1 MCPFCASLYIQT
13 LEECLA
19 HSRFSIDIGW
29 MIDYFSYKRQP
40 PLQVGMSITDTDG
53 DPEGKS
59 EGVAW
64 ARLRGGTSRRCEA
77 DSSVRTCLPFWFTSK
92 YLPEGLL

>member
-1 MCPFCASLYIQT
+1 MCPFCASLYIQN

-53 DPEGKS
+53 DPEGKRKRCKRRS
-59 EGVAW
+59 GVGEAE
-64 ARLRGGTSRRCEA
+64 RR
-77 DSSVRTCLPFWFTSK
+77 DKSSL
-92 YLPEGLL
+92 